1 MSGFHWMMQFPL
13 RKRFYSRGREQGH
26 CFHITITISLSGGKT
41 TILRVC
47 LPRPLY
53 RFHHHQIISLIL
65 TLSYFFITWWL
76 GVWHTTW
83 SLVFWTGNRYVS
95 SQGHQFKSRPWEH
108 MFDYWN
114 FRLSYREAG
123 AEEKELNGNIIQD
136 VLSPIPYQQQSLL
149 KSNPH
154 SALLKCAIW
163 TIFSQWI
170 LPFYENTFIVI
181 CF

>member
-26 CFHITITISLSGGKT
+26 CFHITITISLSGRKT
-41 TILRVC
+41 TLLRVC
-47 LPRPLY
+47 PPPSSS
-53 RFHHHQIISLIL
+53 FPSPWTISPIL

-136 VLSPIPYQQQSLL
+136 VFHPQPHPIPTNNRTS
-149 KSNPH
+149 S
-154 SALLKCAIW
+154 
-163 TIFSQWI
+163 
-170 LPFYENTFIVI
+170 
-181 CF
+181 